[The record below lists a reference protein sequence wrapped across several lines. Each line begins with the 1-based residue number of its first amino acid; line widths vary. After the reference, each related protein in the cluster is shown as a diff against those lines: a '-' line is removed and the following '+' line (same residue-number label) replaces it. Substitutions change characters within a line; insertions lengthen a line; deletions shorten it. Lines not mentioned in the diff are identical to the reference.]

1 MMFTGLVQTT
11 GTLARLEEREG
22 DVRLHIDIGD
32 WEPPA
37 PAKLGDS
44 ISISGACL
52 TVVAIEGK
60 VLGFDVSRETLAK
73 TTLGDRHE
81 GDLVNIETSLRA
93 GDVLG
98 GHLVSGHVDAVGQ
111 VLSVRPEARSRRLEI
126 SLPDVLAH
134 LVAPKGSVC
143 VDGISLTVNEV
154 GGDRFGVN
162 IIPHTWE
169 VTAMAAYA
177 PGTNVNLEADVLA
190 RYVARCLAAGPQDQG
205 NRGIIGA

>member
-1 MMFTGLVQTT
+1 MFTGLVQTT
-11 GTLARLEEREG
+11 GTLARLEARDG
-22 DVRLHIDIGD
+22 DVRLHIDLGD

-52 TVVAIEGK
+52 TVVAIDGA
-60 VLGFDVSRETLAK
+60 VLAFDVSRETLNK
-73 TTLGDRHE
+73 TTLGDKHE
-81 GDLVNIETSLRA
+81 GDPVNIETSLRA

-98 GHLVSGHVDAVGQ
+98 GHLVTGHVDAVGR
-111 VLSVRPEARSRRLEI
+111 VLSVTPEARSRRLDI
-126 SLPDVLAH
+126 SLPSELAH

-154 GGDRFGVN
+154 GEDRFGVN

-169 VTAMAAYA
+169 VTAMTAYA
-177 PGTNVNLEADVLA
+177 PGTRVNLEADVLA

-205 NRGIIGA
+205 NRGIID